1 MGCFHGRRERGTGS
15 GLRRFFVP
23 LGAFEGLQDPA
34 GERRGGACSEGI
46 CEHRP
51 LACPSQ
57 LHVRNP
63 SPSRNSRRE
72 LGSAAA
78 EYGVRLVGCGESPA
92 FRL

>member
-34 GERRGGACSEGI
+34 GERRGGAGSEGI

-51 LACPSQ
+51 PCLPQPVARAKPQ
-57 LHVRNP
+57 PQQELPPRA
-63 SPSRNSRRE
+63 RERR
-72 LGSAAA
+72 S
-78 EYGVRLVGCGESPA
+78 
-92 FRL
+92 